1 MGVIK
6 DNLYKISSK
15 GLLGSFKK
23 ESVYPYYHIIRDDKV
38 THIENLYQYKNI
50 SQFKNDLDVLSK
62 NFSPATIKDLLDKK
76 QHDNSFL
83 ISFDDGLEEIYSVV
97 YPILKERNLKAIFF
111 INPVFVDNNEG
122 LYKHYIS
129 IIISH
134 LKKENYPEENLNKIS
149 SLLNFS
155 YESNENFI
163 VKFKNIKFSE
173 RGKINDVLNYL
184 DIDIKSYLND
194 YKPYISKVQIQE
206 MADNGFYFGGHT
218 MSHPPL
224 EQLTFEEQKKEI
236 IDSIDWIKNNFN
248 INYSLFAFPFS
259 DKKISKKL
267 LHDLFEYDPNILLFG
282 NSGLKKDFDSR
293 IIQRFSLENPNKE
306 VNKVIVTENL
316 YKYYNKIIGKYK
328 IKRK

>member
-23 ESVYPYYHIIRDDKV
+23 QSVYPYYHIIRDDKV

-134 LKKENYPEENLNKIS
+134 LKKENYPAENLNKIS

-194 YKPYISKVQIQE
+194 HKPYISKVQIQE

-282 NSGLKKDFDSR
+282 NSGLKKDFDPR

>member
-23 ESVYPYYHIIRDDKV
+23 QSVYPYYHIIRDDKV

-62 NFSPATIKDLLDKK
+62 NFSPATINDLLDKK

-134 LKKENYPEENLNKIS
+134 LKKENYPAENLNKIS

-173 RGKINDVLNYL
+173 RGKIDDVLNYL

-194 YKPYISKVQIQE
+194 HKPYISKVQIQE

>member
-23 ESVYPYYHIIRDDKV
+23 QSVYPYYHIIRDDKV

-282 NSGLKKDFDSR
+282 NSGLKKDFDPR